1 MARGEFE
8 AERLDRLHRLTS
20 VLRTWRPTET
30 QEGKKELASLKKSVE
45 KWSLPL
51 GIATGLLAVTDSAA
65 VGVATAMGAASAMGA
80 ATVMGAAA
88 TVGLPATLAYIA
100 IRGVGKATNPSAP
113 PSHIIT
119 YNSSGELEDVPSHEG
134 LLSRAHPA
142 VRPERAH

>member
-65 VGVATAMGAASAMGA
+65 VGVATAMGAA
-80 ATVMGAAA
+80 TVMGAAA

-113 PSHIIT
+113 TSHIIT

-142 VRPERAH
+142 VSPERAH